1 MGSELL
7 AEKKLASSGQLSAF
21 SNFVISRNGE
31 TRNLFNSKFQIVI
44 ASLPMKSEGE
54 AISWKIKHKPINP
67 EIASLSPLAR
77 NDTVYLH
84 GSNSNTVPTWIFHR
98 DKVSVHLHLRQ
109 VLPQS
114 LPWKSFLQLKCMLCQ
129 QCSTFRERCGR

>member
-54 AISWKIKHKPINP
+54 AIS
-67 EIASLSPLAR
+67 
-77 NDTVYLH
+77 
-84 GSNSNTVPTWIFHR
+84 
-98 DKVSVHLHLRQ
+98 
-109 VLPQS
+109 
-114 LPWKSFLQLKCMLCQ
+114 
-129 QCSTFRERCGR
+129 